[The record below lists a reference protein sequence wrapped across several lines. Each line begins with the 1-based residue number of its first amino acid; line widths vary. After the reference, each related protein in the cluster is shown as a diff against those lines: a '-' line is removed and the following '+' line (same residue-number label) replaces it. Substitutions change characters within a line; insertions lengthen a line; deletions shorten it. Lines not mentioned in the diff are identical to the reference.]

1 LRGKKEFPVMKF
13 KLMHP
18 HPRYL
23 RGKKEFSARKFK
35 LMHPPW
41 YLRGKEEFP
50 GMKIKPICPPFL
62 TQHLTLMNLLVP
74 TYW

>member
-1 LRGKKEFPVMKF
+1 MDL
-13 KLMHP
+13 

-23 RGKKEFSARKFK
+23 RGKKEFFARKFK

-41 YLRGKEEFP
+41 YLRGKEEFSA
-50 GMKIKPICPPFL
+50 MKIETISPPFL
-62 TQHLTLMNLLVP
+62 TQHLTLMSLPVP